1 MFNKPL
7 QQAVN
12 VAPGQIATLRIP
24 PEEFTL
30 IGIKLALS
38 GTTFTKSHIDRVRI
52 KVGPRV
58 IWDVTG
64 DQLNKINN
72 YKNQED
78 NSKFLYIDFT
88 ERTQAIFPLK
98 EIGGLDLMSMLPI
111 GEVFVEI
118 SIAATAVAPA
128 IRPIGYF
135 EARQGNPFVLK
146 KVPFNFVQSASGRF
160 TLPVNLRGALIK
172 RLWLFYTGT
181 NWTATADGNIE
192 RLEVKKNGI
201 VMFDQT
207 CQDTRFDQRQFKK
220 VPQANTFCCDFIV
233 DDNNDAHVTTVRNV
247 GNGQMIY
254 DSFEFNAYLKD
265 AGGGTVVALA
275 EVLDT
280 PTNL

>member
-12 VAPGQIATLRIP
+12 VAAGQVATLRIA

-30 IGIKLALS
+30 VGLKLALS
-38 GTTFTKSHIDRVRI
+38 GTTFDKTKIDRVRI

-58 IWDVTG
+58 IWDLTG
-64 DQLNKINN
+64 DQINKINN
-72 YKNQED
+72 YKNAAD
-78 NSKFLYIDFT
+78 NSKYLLIDFT
-88 ERTQAIFPLK
+88 ERTQAIFPVK
-98 EIGGLDLMSMLPI
+98 EIGGLDLMTLIPV

-118 SIAATAVAPA
+118 YINATAVAPA
-128 IRPIGYF
+128 INAIGYF
-135 EARQGNPFVLK
+135 EMRQRNPILLK
-146 KVPFNFVQSASGRF
+146 MVPFNFVQSASGRF

-172 RLWLFYTGT
+172 RVWLFYSGSNWTGT
-181 NWTATADGNIE
+181 VNGNVE
-192 RLEVKKNGI
+192 RVEVKKNGI

-207 CQDTRFDQRQFKK
+207 CLDNRFDQNQFKK
-220 VPQANTFCCDFIV
+220 VPQANTFCIDFII
-233 DDNNDAHVTTVRNV
+233 DDNSDAHITTVRNTQS
-247 GNGQMIY
+247 GAIY

>member
-12 VAPGQIATLRIP
+12 VAPGQIATLRIA

-38 GTTFTKSHIDRVRI
+38 GTTFTKTHIERVRI

-58 IWDVTG
+58 IWDVSG

-72 YKNQED
+72 YKNSED
-78 NSKFLYIDFT
+78 NSKYLLLDFT
-88 ERTQAIFPLK
+88 ERTQAIFPVK
-98 EIGGLDLMSMLPI
+98 EIGGLDLMSLIPI

-118 SIAATAVAPA
+118 SIAAGAVAPA
-128 IRPIGYF
+128 INAIGYF
-135 EARQGNPFVLK
+135 EARQRNPFVLK

-160 TLPVNLRGALIK
+160 TLPVNLRGALVK
-172 RLWLFYTGT
+172 RLWLFYSGT
-181 NWTATADGNIE
+181 NWTSTVDGNVQ
-192 RLEVKKNGI
+192 RMEVKKNGI
-201 VMFDQT
+201 VMYDQT
-207 CQDTRFDQRQFKK
+207 CQDARFDQRQFKK
-220 VPQANTFCCDFIV
+220 VPQANTFCVDFIV
-233 DDNNDAHVTTVRNV
+233 DDNNDAHVTTMRNTQS
-247 GNGQMIY
+247 GLIY